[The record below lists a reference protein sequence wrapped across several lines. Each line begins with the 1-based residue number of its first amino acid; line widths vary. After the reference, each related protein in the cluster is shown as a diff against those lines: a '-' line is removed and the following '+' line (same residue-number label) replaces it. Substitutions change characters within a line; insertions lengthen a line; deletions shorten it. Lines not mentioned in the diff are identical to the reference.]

1 MDDPIQRHPTRAE
14 QLDILSTLISE
25 TTAPGDPVLDL
36 GCGTGYLQH
45 LLATKRQDL
54 SITGVDMNEASLAA
68 ATERFAGAGDYNW
81 IQGDLRDLASI
92 NLPRRDYKVAATCL
106 TFHDLNDSEK
116 QATITWMAEH
126 IADDGVILLMD
137 RIRLTKSTLFPLQVA
152 LWKRLER
159 VHGFGMRSAE
169 TFDDYVADFASN
181 NSPGRLDDYRAW
193 FKAAGLT
200 SQVLHLHGNI
210 MITGAAKL
218 AMLPKGSSA
227 SHHL

>member
-14 QLDILSTLISE
+14 QLDILATLIAE

-45 LLATKRQDL
+45 LLAVKRQDL
-54 SITGVDMNEASLAA
+54 SITGVDMNETSLAA
-68 ATERFAGAGDYNW
+68 AAERFADSGDYRW
-81 IQGDLRDLASI
+81 VRGDLRDLASI
-92 NLPRRDYKVAATCL
+92 DLPRRDYRVAVTCL
-106 TFHDLNDSEK
+106 TFHDLADSEK

-126 IADDGVILLMD
+126 IAKDGVILLMD
-137 RIRLTKSTLFPLQVA
+137 RIRLTKPSLFPLQVA
-152 LWKRLER
+152 LWKRLES

-169 TFDDYVADFASN
+169 SFDDYVADFASN
-181 NSPGRLDDYRAW
+181 NSPGRTDDYRAW

-210 MITGAAKL
+210 MITGAARPST
-218 AMLPKGSSA
+218 AA
-227 SHHL
+227 SGAEDATHW